1 MRYDPRIIEL
11 KKKIN
16 KNLKSIY
23 SANFIWQTCMPYWH
37 LKENYRK
44 NYANNKKLGG
54 GVLLTCS
61 HEIDLSI
68 FLFGNV
74 KEAYCQ
80 SINSSLKNNV
90 ENSVVI
96 ILKHFNNI
104 VSKINLNFAN
114 FHHKSRNI
122 TISSKNFDI
131 KWDFYKNY
139 LIQYS
144 KNKVIK
150 IFPKKKFSLDKMY
163 YDQNSEILKKI
174 KKNKINKINTSAESV
189 IMALKKSLNLK
200 KKIFLKN

>member
-1 MRYDPRIIEL
+1 MQIEGLFIFILIISGNFLAEL
-11 KKKIN
+11 FPCRFQK
-16 KNLKSIY
+16 
-23 SANFIWQTCMPYWH
+23 A
-37 LKENYRK
+37 
-44 NYANNKKLGG
+44 
-54 GVLLTCS
+54 LT
-61 HEIDLSI
+61 D
-68 FLFGNV
+68 
-74 KEAYCQ
+74 
-80 SINSSLKNNV
+80 
-90 ENSVVI
+90 VI